1 MNDLS
6 QKCFSELES
15 VEFINKIEEKFPVD
29 EWKID
34 DVEIWP
40 IIRKDIAVYLQR
52 EKTIFTKKN
61 TFLPQKYINIL
72 KIIFIFFKSYLLD
85 KKHNTKKRVYYDVL
99 ISSNN
104 SSRTVK
110 CLNGEM
116 YDVNCDPFF
125 DLLQEKYQILI
136 YEQLYTDNQNLPRYS
151 DSSFVNIKFV
161 KSLIYSRLFCK
172 SKNSYKL
179 DGYDEFV
186 NFISQNDI
194 PQTLVNIKR
203 LTKEVNFLSY
213 LSNIFFKEL
222 VNKKIKFVLFEEYY
236 SRINMAL
243 SLACNKMYIP
253 CMDIQHGCAG
263 ESYHVMYYSWKNIPN
278 KGYKLLPTVFWC
290 WSDSD
295 AEAIKNWK
303 FKEKKVK
310 TINGGRLIRRQWFKK
325 SSDIYKHY
333 YSKLN
338 KKILG
343 KHKIILITLQPG
355 AKYPDWFM
363 NFVNNDKKYFWIV
376 RTHPCNYDDL
386 QRNFKLLLQN
396 KVNILFTESSD
407 YPLEFLLSVIDLHV
421 TFSSST
427 IIDSAYFGKP
437 SIMLDNYNMER
448 YERYH
453 SLGYLEYA
461 NSIDEFILKSEKLI
475 KNLKVYKVFGAN
487 DYDKAINELISLIN
501 NSCSGEKIYENI
513 NN

>member
-1 MNDLS
+1 MNEFS

-34 DVEIWP
+34 DIEVWP
-40 IIRKDIAVYLQR
+40 ILRKNVAFYLQK
-52 EKTIFTKKN
+52 EKNIVNKKN
-61 TFLPQKYINIL
+61 TLMPQKYVFIF
-72 KIIFIFFKSYLLD
+72 KSMFIFFKSNFFD
-85 KKHNTKKRVYYDVL
+85 KKHNTKKDTYYDVL

-104 SSRTVK
+104 CSRTIK

-116 YDVNCDPFF
+116 YDVNCDSFF
-125 DLLQEKYQILI
+125 DVLRKKYKILI
-136 YEQLYTDNQNLPRYS
+136 YEYLKLDKQNLPRYT
-151 DSSFVNIKFV
+151 DSSFVNIKLL
-161 KSLIYSRLFCK
+161 KSLICSRLFYK
-172 SKNSYKL
+172 KKVSYQL
-179 DGYDEFV
+179 ENYND
-186 NFISQNDI
+186 FIDFILQYGV
-194 PQTLVNIKR
+194 PKRLVNIKH
-203 LTKEVNFLSY
+203 LTQEINFVSY
-213 LSNIFFKEL
+213 LSNVFLKEL
-222 VNKKIKFVLFEEYY
+222 INKKIKFVLFEEYY

-343 KHKIILITLQPG
+343 KHKIILITLQPE
-355 AKYPDWFM
+355 AEYPDWFM

-376 RTHPCNYDDL
+376 RTHPCNYDYL